1 MTSLFARFGPGS
13 RTLWPSSSP
22 VPSLLLRRFQYQYA
36 SKTTA
41 GAPGLRSSSK
51 PLPSQSIPRPTR
63 AAESAQG
70 TPSRQQYRVNEMYS
84 RGVRNVYTSPSHV
97 GMLSFSWLLGTMCLA
112 EVALMGTQ
120 GHWDMGDQMTG
131 WQKQVTEAG
140 NRLGLIFFGVVGWYC
155 LFKYSGLVRSIDLV
169 KKNGNALVSLKV
181 RRFMPLWKPREII
194 LAASDISLPP
204 YWLHELDE
212 LSLDSGD
219 VRRRG
224 SFNLGKIMWIAFVR
238 FRAWVFRYGIVDLR
252 YNDESKRVL
261 LDLGGHFSNR
271 GADLWELTSTSK
283 TRLPLS

>member
-1 MTSLFARFGPGS
+1 MISFVARFGS
-13 RTLWPSSSP
+13 SNLRSSP
-22 VPSLLLRRFQYQYA
+22 SPLPSLLLRRLQHQHAFKA
-36 SKTTA
+36 A
-41 GAPGLRSSSK
+41 AWARGLRSSSK
-51 PLPSQSIPRPTR
+51 ALPSRTIPTPVR

-70 TPSRQQYRVNEMYS
+70 SNRRQQYRANEMYS

-97 GMLSFSWLLGTMCLA
+97 GMLGFSWFVGTVCLA

-140 NRLGLIFFGVVGWYC
+140 NRLGLIFFGFVGWYC
-155 LFKYSGLVRSIDLV
+155 LIKYTGLVRSIDLV
-169 KKNGNALVSLKV
+169 KKNGNALVSMKV
-181 RRFMPLWKPREII
+181 RRFVPLLKPREII
-194 LAASDISLPP
+194 LPASDISLPP

-212 LSLDSGD
+212 LTLDSGD

-224 SFNLGKIMWIAFVR
+224 AFHFGKIMWTIFVR
-238 FRAWVFRYGIVDLR
+238 FRAWVFRYGVVDLR

-261 LDLGGHFSNR
+261 LDLGGQFSNR

-283 TRLPLS
+283 TRFPLS